1 MASDCVSIAKT
12 LMIWVKLMAERYK
25 KKKILTQKAKVSAK
39 ISKCHKKNSYIF
51 LNNND
56 CKTPC
61 IDIYIN
67 LLSIN
72 FKLLSVL

>member
-1 MASDCVSIAKT
+1 MIVSIAKT
-12 LMIWVKLMAERYK
+12 LMMWVKLMAERYK
-25 KKKILTQKAKVSAK
+25 KKILSQKAKVSAK

-51 LNNND
+51 QNNND